1 MAKKGI
7 NLITQTGRER
17 ASFLKIKLKVKKYLV
32 FLGIIFLLSGGA
44 TAGVYFYASGIVKSN
59 KAQIES
65 LKKEI
70 LTFSK
75 NESYLI
81 TIANRIKGLDLVFK
95 SRKNYAEILTN
106 VSSLYVPGF
115 KLSNLEISSAG
126 AIKLDGTCDDISSVI
141 NFNERVEEVKDKKI
155 FKEIVYNSVSRSL
168 KGAYGISME
177 FKK

>member
-32 FLGIIFLLSGGA
+32 FLGIIFLILVGT
-44 TAGVYFYASGIVKSN
+44 TAGIYIYVSGIVKSN
-59 KAQIES
+59 NAQIES

-70 LTFSK
+70 VTFSK

-95 SRKNYAEILTN
+95 NRKNYAEVLTDI
-106 VSSLYVPGF
+106 SSLFVPGF
-115 KLSNLEISSAG
+115 KLSNLEISSQG
-126 AIKLDGTCDDISSVI
+126 TIKLDGNCEDISSI
-141 NFNERVEEVKDKKI
+141 TNFNERVEETKNKKF
-155 FKEIVYNSVSRSL
+155 FKEIVYNSVSRIISG
-168 KGAYGISME
+168 KYGISME